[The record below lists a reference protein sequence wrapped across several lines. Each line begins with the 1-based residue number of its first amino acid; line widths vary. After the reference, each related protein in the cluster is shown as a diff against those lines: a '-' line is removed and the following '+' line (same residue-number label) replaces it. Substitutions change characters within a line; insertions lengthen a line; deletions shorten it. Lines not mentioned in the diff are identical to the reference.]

1 MNKYRFKFA
10 AGWIFLITILYR
22 LMLPAAV
29 MAEPFEEIL
38 DRLRNNI
45 VPLDLGSLPQPS
57 PDAVSYFQYYG
68 IDFKHT
74 AHYFGYFESSGYRL
88 AAHVFMPDN
97 SKGTA
102 FLLHGYLDHSG
113 LMKNIIALLLSM
125 QFSVATYDLPG
136 HGLSSGEHVAI
147 GNFSEY
153 AVVLDDF
160 INLFASRLPTPHHL
174 IGHSTGCAVTYEY
187 LHKNTGIKL
196 DRIIFL
202 APLVHT
208 NHWLLSKIGYMLA
221 EAVVD
226 KVPRKIK
233 ENTSDQN
240 YLEFLARDPLQ
251 SQSIPLKWA
260 KAMYAWEDKIQ
271 DYPKIDQPLCIVQG
285 EEDTVVD
292 WRYNISFL
300 KDKIGP
306 IRIKLIPG
314 AKHQLINER
323 IDLRSKAFHEIRIY
337 LEKGGK
343 HSP

>member
-10 AGWIFLITILYR
+10 AGWIFLVTILYR

-29 MAEPFEEIL
+29 MAEPFEKVL

-45 VPLDLGSLPQPS
+45 APLDLNPRPQPS

-68 IDFKHT
+68 IDYKDA
-74 AHYFGYFESSGYRL
+74 AHYFGCFESSGYRL

-97 SKGTA
+97 SKGTV
-102 FLLHGYLDHSG
+102 FLMHGYLDHSG
-113 LMKNIIALLLSM
+113 LMKNIIALLLGM

-136 HGLSSGEHVAI
+136 HGLSSGERMAI
-147 GNFSEY
+147 
-153 AVVLDDF
+153 DDF
-160 INLFASRLPTPHHL
+160 SAYASVFNDFIRLFAPLLPKPQHL
-174 IGHSTGCAVTYEY
+174 IGHSTGCAIAYEY
-187 LHKNTGIKL
+187 LHQHAIHHF

-202 APLVHT
+202 APLVHPK
-208 NHWLLSKIGYMLA
+208 HWWMSKAGYWLA
-221 EAVVD
+221 DPFVD
-226 KVPRKIK
+226 KIPRKIK

-251 SQSIPLKWA
+251 SQSIPLKWV
-260 KAMYAWEDKIQ
+260 KAMYAWEDRIQ
-271 DYPKIDQPLCIVQG
+271 GYPKIDQPLCIVQG

-323 IDLRSKAFHEIRIY
+323 IDLRSKAFYEIRIY
-337 LEKGGK
+337 LEKGGE